1 MKLPINNDNVNFETL
16 EEKMLKE
23 AEAKAE
29 VQKQK
34 MIIKGKMEQENIRMM
49 TEMMNN
55 MNKTQLYGL
64 NECKDVNL
72 NIENNSNNNKNNNL
86 KLVAGKEK
94 ITMALILIIM
104 LILAIGITPAG
115 AWFEMIQSSYV
126 DLLVDFFRMGL
137 LGLGGF
143 LVYKLFK
150 K

>member
-94 ITMALILIIM
+94 IIMALILIIM
-104 LILAIGITPAG
+104 LILAIGITPTG